1 MKGLCYIVL
10 IIGFFLFYQQNPV
23 YAVVIIALFVGVF
36 IFFKSRKSSSSS
48 GIFRFLSGKQS
59 EQDNRMND
67 LITFMMI
74 QQLFSSDNASKT
86 PSHNEHEQNQ
96 KESYID
102 KTKREIQS
110 LLNDD

>member
-36 IFFKSRKSSSSS
+36 IFFKSRKLGSSS

-67 LITFMMI
+67 LITLMMI

-86 PSHNEHEQNQ
+86 PSHNEHERNQ

-110 LLNDD
+110 LLDDD